1 MSSRLRFVLSQLGR
15 KPQGAETLRSLIEV
29 FDLPGAGWEVVDQR
43 TWRTGRQQPNEPWAK
58 RAAASGSVTA
68 WRSFRAADR
77 WLWTQLVPLAS
88 ASDSQTALRTLPAG
102 SLKNRQATVVVESES
117 EVPGI
122 AVAGADVTWAYQQ
135 HTSGH
140 RSAGTTLLL
149 AWTTG
154 PHLVVS
160 SASGQPAWNWDE
172 LTTLAARQRARLT
185 APSEDTL
192 P

>member
-1 MSSRLRFVLSQLGR
+1 MASRLRFVLSQLGR
-15 KPQGAETLRSLIEV
+15 KPQGAETLLRLIEV
-29 FDLPGAGWEVVDQR
+29 IDLPGAGWEAVDQR
-43 TWRTGRQQPNEPWAK
+43 TWRTGRQQPNEAWAQ

-88 ASDSQTALRTLPAG
+88 AADSRTALRVLPAG
-102 SLKNRQATVVVESES
+102 FLENRQAKVVVESEP

-122 AVAGADVTWAYQQ
+122 AVQGIDETWAYQQ
-135 HTSGH
+135 HTRG
-140 RSAGTTLLL
+140 RRGAGTTLLL

-154 PHLVVS
+154 PYLVVS
-160 SASGQPAWNWDE
+160 AASGQPAWGWEE

-185 APSEDTL
+185 ARSEDTL